1 MGMKKIIRDLEGYI
15 DNKVDE
21 SYANGYSDGIMDS
34 GTDYDTGFAEGV
46 SAEKERVQLVLK
58 TIADNDLKVGRGTK
72 AKTYLDLAE
81 LLAFTYDPDGAVEED
96 F

>member
-15 DNKVDE
+15 SNKTDE
-21 SYANGYSDGIMDS
+21 AYSNGYSDGIMDS
-34 GTDYDTGFAEGV
+34 RTDHDVGFYKGINAER
-46 SAEKERVQLVLK
+46 ERVQLVLK
-58 TIADNDLKVGRGTK
+58 TIADNDLKVGKGTM

-81 LLAFTYDPDGAVEED
+81 LLAFTYDPDEVQEED